1 MKKRI
6 NKKNK
11 VANATPAYE
20 AEHNIDVICPS
31 IDVEEVNRLLQII

>member
-11 VANATPAYE
+11 VANAPPAYE

-31 IDVEEVNRLLQII
+31 IDDEGPPLYS